1 MKVLVTGDKGLIG
14 RAVARRL
21 TAAGD
26 AVVGYDAAD
35 GRDVLD
41 AAALARTAAGC
52 DAIVHLAALLGRP
65 EDVPGDIMT
74 VNVTGTWN
82 VLAAAKAVGAGRVV
96 NFSSVNALGI
106 FSGNGAPD
114 YLPIDDAHP
123 ARPTTA
129 YGISKRLGEE
139 MCRCFTLNT
148 GIATICIRPPWVTDA
163 GRTAAELTRR
173 AASPEA
179 EWSPFWEYGAWVH
192 VDDLAEAVFAALRCA
207 DPGHVTALVIA
218 DDVASEHGAMS
229 LAARLLPGMPWRGA
243 PLADARAA
251 LVKSDVAREVF
262 GWRPVRRWPLDKQ
275 A

>member
-21 TAAGD
+21 IAAGD
-26 AVVGYDAAD
+26 VVVGYDAAD
-35 GRDVLD
+35 GHDVLD
-41 AAALARTAAGC
+41 AAALARAAAGC
-52 DAIVHLAALLGRP
+52 AAIVHLAALLGRK
-65 EDVPGDIMT
+65 EDAPGDIMT

-82 VLAAAKAVGAGRVV
+82 VLAAAKAVGVGRVV

-114 YLPIDDAHP
+114 YLPIDDAHT

-148 GIATICIRPPWVTDA
+148 GIATICIRPPWVTDST
-163 GRTAAELTRR
+163 RTAAELARR

-192 VDDLAEAVFAALRCA
+192 VDDLADAVFAALRCA
-207 DPGHVTALVIA
+207 NPGHVTALVIA
-218 DDVASEHGAMS
+218 EDVASEHGS
-229 LAARLLPGMPWRGA
+229 LDLAGRLLPGVPWRAG
-243 PLADARAA
+243 PLTEGRGA
-251 LVKSDVAREVF
+251 LVKCDVAREVL
-262 GWRPVRRWPLDKQ
+262 GWRAVRRWK
-275 A
+275 